1 MQSDKRTQMG
11 EYEFSILLR
20 EGESLLLILNFAGM
34 ASTASQ
40 TRTSALRIY
49 EQTMDRNKTKCELR

>member
-20 EGESLLLILNFAGM
+20 EGESLLLFCGNDVDGIADTNF
-34 ASTASQ
+34 
-40 TRTSALRIY
+40 RTPKIV
-49 EQTMDRNKTKCELR
+49 NKL

>member
-20 EGESLLLILNFAGM
+20 EGESLLLFCGKAVDGIADTNVRSPNL
-34 ASTASQ
+34 
-40 TRTSALRIY
+40 
-49 EQTMDRNKTKCELR
+49 

>member
-20 EGESLLLILNFAGM
+20 EGESLLLFCGKAIDGIADT
-34 ASTASQ
+34 SV
-40 TRTSALRIY
+40 RTPNL
-49 EQTMDRNKTKCELR
+49 